1 MVGLILKIVI
11 NYKNSVS
18 FSGINYDKRKKVL
31 LKLTEQP
38 NVWYTM
44 IYKNSSIR
52 VKRYINY
59 SIISTSCEINNTC
72 GNVIEYTGKHKA
84 CSKQTND
91 TL

>member
-1 MVGLILKIVI
+1 MLHWSQKYQVTINKKLTMVGLILKIVI

-44 IYKNSSIR
+44 IYKNKG
-52 VKRYINY
+52 V
-59 SIISTSCEINNTC
+59 
-72 GNVIEYTGKHKA
+72 V
-84 CSKQTND
+84 
-91 TL
+91 